1 MTKQSLSTLLFCLA
15 LSLSAIAAE
24 NKGHQWLIGKI
35 LDEGRARDFTGIAN
49 NSSSST
55 TAGGS
60 ANGSADSTSFGAST
74 STTPGAAPSGT
85 SKTSNAGLSSP
96 FYRVHEN
103 LLLEGSDTVY
113 VTSERVLWRRS
124 KSAHVAVNG
133 EVRYYVDGR
142 NLHILDE
149 DGKEH
154 TVSIIKEIKKSPS
167 HETTA
172 AWPTVPDAPATN
184 ASSAFAPS
192 EQPAAPLAVPT
203 ASVLIDSKPSGADI
217 EIDGAFV
224 GNTPSSVDLSMGDHA
239 VRISRKGFR
248 SYEKKIHVSGGKIN
262 LSPVLVPVQKK

>member
-15 LSLSAIAAE
+15 LSLTAFAAQ
-24 NKGHQWLIGKI
+24 NQGHQWLVGRI
-35 LDEGRARDFTGIAN
+35 LDEGRARDFAGIAN
-49 NSSSST
+49 NSSSSA
-55 TAGGS
+55 TASGS
-60 ANGSADSTSFGAST
+60 ANGAADSTS
-74 STTPGAAPSGT
+74 SGT
-85 SKTSNAGLSSP
+85 STNTTPSAASSGAGKTSNSGFSRP
-96 FYRVHEN
+96 IYRVHEN

-113 VTSERVLWRRS
+113 VTSERILLRRS

-154 TVSIIKEIKKSPS
+154 TVAIIKEIKKSPS
-167 HETTA
+167 HGTTA
-172 AWPTVPDAPATN
+172 AWPTAPDTPATN
-184 ASSAFAPS
+184 ASSTFAPS
-192 EQPAAPLAVPT
+192 EQPAAPLAGPT

-224 GNTPSSVDLSMGDHA
+224 GNTPSSVELSTGDHA

-248 SYEKKIHVSGGKIN
+248 PYEKKIHVSGGKIN